1 MRKINLPN
9 NTDNNILKSNIKSSE
24 NLNIKFNGNVQKKVN
39 DIVIEK
45 IDLDFCTDIS
55 DNIDEKQMQQV
66 ILNRVDANLEK
77 SNILSEELNNDIFNE
92 LEEELNIIN
101 ERING
106 NG

>member
-1 MRKINLPN
+1 
-9 NTDNNILKSNIKSSE
+9 
-24 NLNIKFNGNVQKKVN
+24 
-39 DIVIEK
+39 
-45 IDLDFCTDIS
+45 
-55 DNIDEKQMQQV
+55 MQQV

>member
-55 DNIDEKQMQQV
+55 DNIDEKQMQ
-66 ILNRVDANLEK
+66 
-77 SNILSEELNNDIFNE
+77 
-92 LEEELNIIN
+92 
-101 ERING
+101 
-106 NG
+106 